1 MGQIGREG
9 GREGGREEYFNLE
22 LSGAPETKTP

>member
-1 MGQIGREG
+1 MKMGQI